1 MISNAASQKRRQM
14 LEEPVVPLT
23 LRTALP
29 CLLSMLASGLGTLL
43 DALLLGPLGRDAAA
57 AVAVSFPLVTL
68 IQTIGFT
75 LGMGAGSLVSR
86 CIGRGDQ
93 EQARHAASCALL
105 LALVLGLA
113 LLAAG
118 VMNPLAL
125 VRLLGATPAVE
136 QDAAVYARALLFC
149 APLCCLSLVLSSLL
163 RGQGLTRPL
172 TGAYA
177 FGVAAGALLQG
188 ALVRRAG
195 FGLAGAGIAML
206 AREGLTLLLLSL
218 AVLRGPAFIRPS
230 LKRCPPTPS
239 ILAGIMRSGLP
250 TLIRQGFMSVSGVM
264 VSRTSAAFGEAA
276 LAGMGLAVRALAL
289 VSSAVIGFGQGF
301 QPVCGVNY
309 GARRMGRVREAYL
322 FCMKTLVLALA
333 VTGALLFFFAG
344 PLLARMGAEAEAA
357 AFAVRVLRAQS
368 LVLCAQGAV
377 ILMNMLTQAMGLT
390 VRATLVASSRQGP
403 ILMALLAL
411 LPRFFGET
419 GLVLAQSASDLLAL
433 MLSYALTRGVAGPE
447 HTPKAKPRRKALSK
461 DHRLGRDDGTLMI

>member
-1 MISNAASQKRRQM
+1 MISSTASQKRRQM

-29 CLLSMLASGLGTLL
+29 CLFSMLASGLGTLL
-43 DALLLGPLGRDAAA
+43 DALLLGPLGQDAAA

-93 EQARHAASCALL
+93 ETARSAASCALL
-105 LALVLGLA
+105 LALGLGLA
-113 LLAAG
+113 LLAVGAA
-118 VMNPLAL
+118 NPLAL
-125 VRLLGATPAVE
+125 VRLLGATPAIE
-136 QDAAVYARALLFC
+136 QDAAVYARALLFS
-149 APLCCLSLVLSSLL
+149 APLCCLSLVLGSLL

-188 ALVRRAG
+188 ALVRRT
-195 FGLAGAGIAML
+195 GLSGAGIAML

-230 LKRCPPTPS
+230 LGRCLPTPS

-250 TLIRQGFMSVSGVM
+250 TLIRQGLMSASGVM
-264 VSRTSAAFGEAA
+264 LSRTSAAFGEAA

-309 GARRMGRVREAYL
+309 GARRMGRVREAYR
-322 FCMKTLVLALA
+322 FCMRTLMLALLC
-333 VTGALLFFFAG
+333 VGALLFFFAG

-368 LVLCAQGAV
+368 VVLPAQGAV

-403 ILMALLAL
+403 ILMALLAV

-419 GLVLAQSASDLLAL
+419 GLVLAQSASDLMAL
-433 MLSYALTRGVAGPE
+433 MLSYGLTRGVAGPE
-447 HTPKAKPRRKALSK
+447 HTPKAKPRRSALSGK
-461 DHRLGRDDGTLMI
+461 AAKEAGI